1 MKLFEAA
8 HKAGVKKVVHFSVSK
23 PHDAPNWPYFIGK
36 SETENSLI
44 QSGLNYTILR
54 PTLFLEEVGTCWST
68 T

>member
-36 SETENSLI
+36 SGTENS
-44 QSGLNYTILR
+44 
-54 PTLFLEEVGTCWST
+54 
-68 T
+68 